1 MIIGLSGYARSGKD
15 TVANLLVLNYSFKRL
30 AFADAIKDAVL
41 LLNPILDN
49 GRRVSD
55 VVNDYGWEVAKANI
69 EVRRLLQVMGTEVGR
84 KLIDEYIWIDKVF
97 NQIEP
102 DKRFVITDVRF
113 PVEANMIQSIE
124 GKVWRVNRHNHSAVN
139 THISE
144 RAMDNFMFD
153 HVVYNDGTLDEL
165 SNEVF
170 MLMNSVLNK

>member
-113 PVEANMIQSIE
+113 PDEANMIQSIE
-124 GKVWRVNRHNHSAVN
+124 GKVWRVNRHNHSAVI

>member
-113 PVEANMIQSIE
+113 PDEANMIQSIE

-153 HVVYNDGTLDEL
+153 QVVYNDGTLDEL

>member
-1 MIIGLSGYARSGKD
+1 
-15 TVANLLVLNYSFKRL
+15 
-30 AFADAIKDAVL
+30 
-41 LLNPILDN
+41 
-49 GRRVSD
+49 
-55 VVNDYGWEVAKANI
+55 
-69 EVRRLLQVMGTEVGR
+69 
-84 KLIDEYIWIDKVF
+84 
-97 NQIEP
+97 
-102 DKRFVITDVRF
+102 
-113 PVEANMIQSIE
+113 MIQSIE